1 MLSFLFISNFI
12 FINLSSLFILLFNT
26 VILNYDL
33 FEIQFLLLVIIV
45 NLGFSI
51 IGTITF
57 LLFSKVRGK
66 EILSPMLFI
75 PLISP
80 LLMGGSILT
89 NQIIQND
96 IKNISWFGLIIAY
109 DLLFFLVGFFC
120 GVGVLI
126 TLYFFFFK
134 KNKRNLNEENDIVS
148 LKQHMQSIQQ
158 SLQNFNLA
166 QDRLENTLVR
176 GGSQQQGSWGEFVLK
191 NILDGVG
198 LREGY
203 EYETQKAFRDEE
215 GNLQKPDVIVHMPG
229 KRDIVI
235 DSKVS
240 LSSWHEFSNS
250 NNENEKKTYL
260 KKFIDSVKNFVRDLG
275 KDDYAS
281 LYQINSIDSVLMFIP
296 IEPALL
302 TLYNEAGDII
312 EKAWQKKIIIVG
324 PSTLPF
330 LLKAVENMWR
340 IDKQSKTIKDI
351 AATASEIYDKA
362 VNVYESFSTV
372 KQSLDK
378 ASLKMDEAKSR
389 LQDGPGS
396 LTKKI
401 DKMKKLG
408 RLNTKKQLPEDSENA
423 ID

>member
-1 MLSFLFISNFI
+1 MNTT
-12 FINLSSLFILLFNT
+12 IL
-26 VILNYDL
+26 I
-33 FEIQFLLLVIIV
+33 
-45 NLGFSI
+45 
-51 IGTITF
+51 
-57 LLFSKVRGK
+57 
-66 EILSPMLFI
+66 
-75 PLISP
+75 
-80 LLMGGSILT
+80 
-89 NQIIQND
+89 
-96 IKNISWFGLIIAY
+96 
-109 DLLFFLVGFFC
+109 LFFLVGFFS

-126 TLYFFFFK
+126 TFYFLFLK
-134 KNKRNLNEENDIVS
+134 KNKKNFNEEKDIVS
-148 LKQHMQSIQQ
+148 LKQYMQSIQL

-176 GGSQQQGSWGEFVLK
+176 GGAQQQGSWGEFVLK

-198 LREGY
+198 LREGH
-203 EYETQKAFRDEE
+203 EYETQKTFRDEE

-229 KRDIVI
+229 KRDIII

-250 NNENEKKTYL
+250 NNENEKKIYL

-302 TLYNEAGDII
+302 TLYNEAADTI

-362 VNVYESFSTV
+362 VHVYESFSTV

-378 ASLKMDEAKSR
+378 ASIKMDEAKSR